1 MVTVIEMVKFEI
13 SCYTYRRTFI
23 NLRGS
28 LMPTQS
34 KREILKQT
42 ILLVIFTALFICCVV
57 VQAILKNVGQTL
69 FTEENR
75 FLLSCIIAGV
85 ASQVELL
92 MAVLLTLKCEKRGYI
107 TSLVLSVAS
116 MAGVSV
122 NVFVNHQ
129 AFDAL
134 GYACSIMSIIVTTIL
149 YRQLYLLDKNTDTLH
164 RAVFEDDLTGLPNR
178 KRVLSSLSNRTANT
192 GTLTFFSLIF
202 IDLDEFKVINDVLGH
217 QVGDL
222 FLKEVTHY
230 LQSCIHQNDFLGRT
244 GGDEFVVIVPGE
256 HMETE
261 LYHYAQKMAEAIS
274 TPFVYRN
281 KEIKITATFGITQ
294 YPKDGGNATELL
306 QHADMAMYRGKAQG
320 KGRIVFYD
328 DEMQRSIEKRM
339 NIETQLHSAIEHN
352 EMYLVYQPQYD
363 PTTHKLRGLETLARW
378 DSPTLG
384 HVPPMEFIP
393 IAEENGDIIPM
404 GKWIMERACTQYME
418 VYDSY
423 ETPPILSVNIS
434 AVQFRDP
441 DFLDSIKRTIKKT
454 NMDTDHLELEI
465 TESVCIMSPEISLNI
480 FAEIKNMGI
489 SIAMDDFG
497 TGYSSLSYL
506 RTLPLN
512 TVKIDTTFTRT
523 ILTTPTDQNLIK
535 TIITMS
541 HQLKLKVIAE
551 GVEKPEQLE
560 YLVKNGCDYIQ
571 GNLFG
576 APAPMK
582 AW

>member
-1 MVTVIEMVKFEI
+1 MVTVIEMVKLAI
-13 SCYTYRRTFI
+13 SCYTNRRTFI

-107 TSLVLSVAS
+107 ASLVLSVLNA
-116 MAGVSV
+116 AGVSV
-122 NVFVNHQ
+122 NVFVYHQ

-149 YRQLYLLDKNTDTLH
+149 YHQLYLLDKNTDTLH
-164 RAVFEDDLTGLPNR
+164 KAVFEDDLTGLPNR
-178 KRVLSSLSNRTANT
+178 KRVLSSLSNRTANN
-192 GTLTFFSLIF
+192 GTLTYFSLIF

-230 LQSCIHQNDFLGRT
+230 LQGCIHQDDFLGRT

-352 EMYLVYQPQYD
+352 EMFLVYQPQYD

-393 IAEENGDIIPM
+393 IAEENGDI
-404 GKWIMERACTQYME
+404 
-418 VYDSY
+418 V
-423 ETPPILSVNIS
+423 
-434 AVQFRDP
+434 
-441 DFLDSIKRTIKKT
+441 
-454 NMDTDHLELEI
+454 
-465 TESVCIMSPEISLNI
+465 
-480 FAEIKNMGI
+480 
-489 SIAMDDFG
+489 
-497 TGYSSLSYL
+497 
-506 RTLPLN
+506 
-512 TVKIDTTFTRT
+512 
-523 ILTTPTDQNLIK
+523 
-535 TIITMS
+535 
-541 HQLKLKVIAE
+541 
-551 GVEKPEQLE
+551 
-560 YLVKNGCDYIQ
+560 
-571 GNLFG
+571 
-576 APAPMK
+576 PMK
-582 AW
+582 RHLFLR